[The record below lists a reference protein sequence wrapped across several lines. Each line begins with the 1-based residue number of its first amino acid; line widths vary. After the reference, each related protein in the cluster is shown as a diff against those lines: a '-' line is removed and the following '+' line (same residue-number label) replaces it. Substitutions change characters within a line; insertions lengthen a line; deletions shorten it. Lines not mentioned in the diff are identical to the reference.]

1 MRAVIRPVFGD
12 RTLVTLEYL
21 DVDDPR
27 YTCVTLP
34 VSADVIEG
42 EYEEREESA

>member
-1 MRAVIRPVFGD
+1 MRAVIRPVFNSQ
-12 RTLVTLEYL
+12 LATLEYL